1 MKRVHVPVG
10 VADLDPSNGF
20 HPDNLSNEVCCG

>member
-10 VADLDPSNGF
+10 VADLDPSLGF
-20 HPDNLSNEVCCG
+20 NPDSLSNEVCRG